1 MTRRH
6 GLVQIFTG
14 EGKGKTSAALGT
26 VLRAA
31 GHDFRIYIIFF
42 MKSDLPHG
50 EIAALRHLPNVEIA
64 KYGGI
69 RFVDPNRIKPED
81 IAKAGEALAAAR
93 EATLGGRYDLIV
105 LDELNVA
112 VAFKLVELDEVI
124 KLIKDKPPEV
134 ELIITGRYA
143 DPKLV
148 ESADLVTEML
158 KIKHPYDRGV
168 PARRGIEY

>member
-1 MTRRH
+1 MTPRH
-6 GLVQIFTG
+6 GLVQLFTG

-26 VLRAA
+26 VLRAS
-31 GHDFRIYIIFF
+31 GHGFRTYIIFF
-42 MKSDLPHG
+42 MKSELPHG

-64 KYGGI
+64 KYGGLK
-69 RFVDPNRIKPED
+69 FVNPDRIKPED
-81 IAKAGEALAAAR
+81 IAKAREALAAAR
-93 EATLGGRYDLIV
+93 EAMLSGRYDLIV

-124 KLIKDKPPEV
+124 KLIKDKPPDI
-134 ELIITGRYA
+134 ELILTGRYA

-158 KIKHPYDRGV
+158 KIKHPYDKGV
-168 PARRGIEY
+168 PARKGIEY